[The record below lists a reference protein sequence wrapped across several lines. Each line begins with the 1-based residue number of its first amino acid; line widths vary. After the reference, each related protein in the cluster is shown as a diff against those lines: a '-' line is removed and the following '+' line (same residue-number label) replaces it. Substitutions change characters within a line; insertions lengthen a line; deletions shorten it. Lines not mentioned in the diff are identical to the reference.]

1 MKELELQYV
10 GPIAALANLL
20 AERYTTQTATLRA
33 LIKELD
39 ARHPGLLQMFVN
51 PQTGQLNL
59 NTMIY
64 YGDPGQIPAP
74 ILNLDHPIQDGGTV
88 TFW

>member
-10 GPIAALANLL
+10 GPVAALANLL
-20 AERYTTQTATLRA
+20 AERYTTQAATLRA
-33 LIKELD
+33 LIEELD
-39 ARHPGLLQMFVN
+39 ARRPGFLQMFVH

-59 NTMIY
+59 NAMIY
-64 YGDPGQIPAP
+64 YGDPGQTPAP